1 MLSEMWGVRSFR
13 RFGGLFDRLADVGAS
28 YGPSEGLR
36 PPLDHIGDDHQSSMW
51 PIALRS
57 ALVALS
63 IVVTAQIGS
72 AQDSSWT
79 TSSQQSDPN
88 GAVNPTRSR
97 TTHSEVNGHVIEK
110 TVTETLG
117 PDGRYIPYSEVERE
131 SIRVNDSTTR
141 SVERSYGRDADGRRS
156 LTQQTQEESRSFSDG
171 SKKMTRTTSNPD
183 GNGALQVIQRAEI
196 DSKVVSPGVRDT
208 NTTMFSAD
216 GSGGLGATMRI
227 EERERRTDPAT
238 VEYTKSTSL
247 ADGNGRW
254 TVSETRE
261 GTTRQ
266 DPGGTTKEERVL
278 RPNADGKMAVVE
290 RTVSKEPAGGQG
302 GTVETYSR
310 NVPGQAGDE
319 GLKLVKRENT
329 VQRSGVGGDDHRHG
343 GSGASGVEHAASGA
357 GAARARPLPNQTPTV
372 AAQIA
377 AATKI
382 KIGAMTLDAGLQ
394 TSPGCSRTASGS
406 VLASVAYRRLQMP
419 TIQIPKGRRRPR
431 ER

>member
-1 MLSEMWGVRSFR
+1 MDDNVSMLSEMWGVRSFR
-13 RFGGLFDRLADVGAS
+13 RFGGLFDRIADVGAS
-28 YGPSEGLR
+28 YGPSKGLR

-254 TVSETRE
+254 AVSETRE

-329 VQRSGVGGDDHRHG
+329 VQRSGLGGDRQTTRRVEQANPGDP
-343 GSGASGVEHAASGA
+343 GSGLRVTQEAIDIVRPGSNGVTQQQSTMVTTDANGHTNEVWVDMGSSNKPAAVKVEKAPAKKS
-357 GAARARPLPNQTPTV
+357 
-372 AAQIA
+372 
-377 AATKI
+377 K
-382 KIGAMTLDAGLQ
+382 
-394 TSPGCSRTASGS
+394 
-406 VLASVAYRRLQMP
+406 
-419 TIQIPKGRRRPR
+419 
-431 ER
+431 